1 MSYEFTI
8 RMSKHQCQA
17 SGVQGRRENKSGTPS
32 QWGKMQSQASGW
44 SDIDL
49 GDLHIK
55 IWTDRCGFPPQCSP
69 DGCVPVWLG
78 RCRAGQAWCIWW
90 GQALLETSKF
100 WFCETVMGTHQ
111 CCCLGLCQ
119 SHLTPSQVVSSLLIS
134 YQLVSPLLRSSPRT
148 SSQVRTNIRS
158 TLRFAGVAVSNQ
170 CVPFLP
176 WFHECSLPETK
187 GCIPS
192 QSSL

>member
-1 MSYEFTI
+1 MDPTYSMNIFVGKGWPPMSYEFTI

-17 SGVQGRRENKSGTPS
+17 SGVQGSRENKSGTPS

-49 GDLHIK
+49 GDQHIK
-55 IWTDRCGFPPQCSP
+55 IWMLLKPGCANHFGQTGVGFHRGQC
-69 DGCVPVWLG
+69 
-78 RCRAGQAWCIWW
+78 CIWW

-134 YQLVSPLLRSSPRT
+134 YQLVSPLLRSSSRT
-148 SSQVRTNIRS
+148 SS
-158 TLRFAGVAVSNQ
+158 
-170 CVPFLP
+170 
-176 WFHECSLPETK
+176 
-187 GCIPS
+187 
-192 QSSL
+192 